1 MHVGLAQF
9 GVEESGVHGEGLLV
23 NWLHM
28 PRNGDIPIDDSF
40 ALIGESFDLFF
51 MFVSDELF
59 AVVTDGW
66 VGSWNVVGVEGT
78 HNK

>member
-9 GVEESGVHGEGLLV
+9 RVEEGGVHGKGFLV

-28 PRNGDIPIDDSF
+28 SRNGHIPIDDSL
-40 ALIGESFDLFF
+40 ALIGEPFDLLF

-66 VGSWNVVGVEGT
+66 VGSWNVVCVEGT
-78 HNK
+78 HN

>member
-1 MHVGLAQF
+1 MHTGLAQF
-9 GVEESGVHGEGLLV
+9 GIEESGIVGKAFVV

-28 PRNGDIPIDDSF
+28 ARNGDIPIDDSL
-40 ALIGESFDLFF
+40 ALIGEALDFLI
-51 MFVSDELF
+51 MPVSNELF

-66 VGSWNVVGVEGT
+66 IGSWNVVGVEGT